1 MRKIWPTDRTA
12 DNNIL
17 RRFDPDCHVGLLSAG
32 LYIVCKVC
40 NRLELLQIAYFKA
53 SKGTL
58 KNLSLL
64 CYKVVGIE
72 KKTKLIRFLL
82 NVLLDS
88 DNYQTIY
95 QCLFLKES
103 NNSSLILA
111 DSLDQIRS
119 KVDCNVGDINIR
131 SFSKIIQLYLMMT
144 SGHLNPLLLFVADK

>member
-1 MRKIWPTDRTA
+1 MLQGRRHRK
-12 DNNIL
+12 
-17 RRFDPDCHVGLLSAG
+17 
-32 LYIVCKVC
+32 
-40 NRLELLQIAYFKA
+40 
-53 SKGTL
+53 
-58 KNLSLL
+58 
-64 CYKVVGIE
+64 

-95 QCLFLKES
+95 QCLFSKES